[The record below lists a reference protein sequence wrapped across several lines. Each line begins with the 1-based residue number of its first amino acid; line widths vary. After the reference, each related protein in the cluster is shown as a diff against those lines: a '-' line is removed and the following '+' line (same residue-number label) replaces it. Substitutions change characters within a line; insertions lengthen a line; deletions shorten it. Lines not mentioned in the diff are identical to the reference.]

1 MYKEHATKVQAYAQR
16 SADNMAWV
24 CLMVVLSIQQNWLG
38 VGLALLDVRAN
49 KLESKF
55 LWGFK
60 SDTYSYIMTHKH
72 KIYSQ
77 MMAVVNSN
85 KSDKDKAVSLMRVFL
100 RVPGLG
106 LPKAGFM
113 CQLCVGLVGC
123 MDVHNIKLYGLNEN
137 TLKLPKSLKN
147 PAKITE
153 KIENYVKLCHDY
165 GTESLWNSWCEN
177 LATKSVKWV
186 DGYHV
191 SEVHYTYLTDGG

>member
-38 VGLALLDVRAN
+38 VGLALLDVRDN

-72 KIYSQ
+72 KIYGQ
-77 MMAVVNSN
+77 MMAVLNSN

-113 CQLCVGLVGC
+113 CQFV
-123 MDVHNIKLYGLNEN
+123 
-137 TLKLPKSLKN
+137 
-147 PAKITE
+147 
-153 KIENYVKLCHDY
+153 
-165 GTESLWNSWCEN
+165 
-177 LATKSVKWV
+177 
-186 DGYHV
+186 
-191 SEVHYTYLTDGG
+191 